1 MAAAVSLLFI
11 FLWGGVQSFAALAL
25 LPILLYNGGSAAGR
39 SNTFLYILSGAS
51 GHFMAAETD
60 PGADVRISGVTYE
73 TNRTF

>member
-1 MAAAVSLLFI
+1 MI
-11 FLWGGVQSFAALAL
+11 WGARQEDQ
-25 LPILLYNGGSAAGR
+25 IR
-39 SNTFLYILSGAS
+39 FLYILSGAS